1 MYDRVLEE
9 AIVAFKARHWTKAR
23 LLFERAHE
31 LSPSA
36 RTLRGIGVSAY
47 EGGDY
52 AAAIHA
58 LEAAL
63 VHPERQLPPDL
74 REGTALLVQ
83 QARERVSM
91 VGLVLEPS
99 DALVRCDGRVTE
111 REPDGSLML
120 DLGVHLLTFEAPGFT
135 SSERNLTVHAGQS
148 ASLRIT
154 LVRESANSSMAF
166 VREPASEALAP
177 TTALPKVQLD
187 EQQRD
192 ALSRPDAASTVHS
205 TRRMVAYGT
214 SFTTLAA
221 AATAVALLIRGRHL
235 NQRLHDVCDA
245 QPSGCDASYAGSR
258 QATIERYERGF
269 NGTVAVSIGAGLT
282 SAALWTVELI
292 QRRH

>member
-1 MYDRVLEE
+1 MYDRVLEQ
-9 AIVAFKARHWTKAR
+9 AIVAFKARHWTRAR

-135 SSERNLTVHAGQS
+135 SIERNLTVHAGQR

-154 LVRESANSSMAF
+154 LVRESASTPMAL
-166 VREPASEALAP
+166 VPASEALAP

-187 EQQRD
+187 EKVRG
-192 ALSRPDAASTVHS
+192 AVSRPDAASTVHS

-245 QPSGCDASYAGSR
+245 QPSGCDASYACPR
-258 QATIERYERGF
+258 QATVERYERGF